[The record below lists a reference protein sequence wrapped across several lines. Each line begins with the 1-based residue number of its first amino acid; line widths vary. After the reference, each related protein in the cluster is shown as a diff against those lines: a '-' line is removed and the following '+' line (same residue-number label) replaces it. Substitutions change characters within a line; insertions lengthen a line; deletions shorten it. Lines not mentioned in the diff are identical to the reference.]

1 MKKVL
6 SLALA
11 IVMLIC
17 AVPVTVSAAE
27 SVTTIS
33 TVAELAAIA
42 NDLSGNYKLTDDIDL
57 SDYGAWTP
65 IGGSTAFSGTFEGNG
80 KTIKGLNVNTSS
92 QYGGLFGNVS
102 GTVKNLN
109 VKGTVTVNM
118 TSSSATSVYAGLVA
132 GNVGLFGTVDS
143 CSAEGN
149 VTATLSC
156 SASSSF
162 LSSPKGNV
170 YAGGVIGSSSSFYE
184 FSELSHKSGTVTA
197 TAKMTNKGN
206 AFAYAGGVAGKSGA
220 TIVDSYNKG
229 DVSATATASSGE
241 TTAYSG
247 GISGYG
253 KNFATSYNTGDIS
266 ASGTTV
272 ANAGAIAGYATGT
285 AKNCYY
291 LSGCATKSFGGYSS
305 DTAPT
310 ATSLSKTNSWGENKY
325 VGFDFENVWDSSLV
339 STPTHYEKD
348 EIITGTVAVS
358 GTFQYGKTLTADMS
372 GVTPAKAWNGTIK
385 QVKYQWYRGVEEEDE
400 ESSQTVINYTAISKA
415 TSDTYK
421 ITADDIGKYIK
432 LVVRGKLTL
441 GGMLESTGTKVEK
454 LTPATP
460 AAPTVERL
468 GDTYVVIKS
477 VSGAEYGYATYKEG
491 FLGIGAGWNTPTWQ
505 SSNRIDGLSPST
517 KYGLYVR
524 IPESSTT
531 NASANSA
538 VTEITTYEEGYD
550 PYAVKGSVSVSG
562 TGAYGNT
569 LTVDVSGLAAA
580 ESGATYSYQWNRDG
594 VAIEDAT
601 SKTYKIAAED
611 IGTKISATV
620 TAKSPFTG
628 SFTSSAVTVS
638 LGQPSNLS
646 IKNTERGITLS
657 WSKVD
662 GATEYVVY
670 KKSGLSWSEVATV
683 TTNSYSVGALTSGTT
698 YQYTVSAKRG
708 NVESGK
714 DSTGVKIIYL
724 EKPQNLTADEY
735 TANQAT
741 ISWSAVSNAKSYN
754 IYRGT
759 ATGTLTLLASGV
771 TGTEYQD
778 TTTKKGT
785 TYGYAVA
792 AVSGDYVSAQ
802 SDRVTLKITG
812 TASHRYNAWVI
823 DKEPT
828 CTENGSKHRDCTECT
843 DVQTVTIPATGHNY
857 GDWTVTKEATCS
869 ETGSHYRTCSVCG
882 NKEEQ
887 AIPTK
892 DHVYGAWVFDKT
904 STCVD
909 EGLKHCEC
917 TLCGHYK
924 EVIIPEKGHIETDWI
939 IDSEAT
945 VYEAGS
951 KHTECIR
958 CDEVVE
964 TVTLKQLKCSK
975 PKLKT
980 IANTQYGV
988 KITWS
993 GVKGADSYRV
1003 YRKTKGGSY
1012 KYLKSTKKKY
1022 FTDKT
1027 AKSGK
1032 KYYYAIKARNE
1043 AGNTSYSSSLS
1054 KYYLAD
1060 PTLKTPSSSKKGIA
1074 LKWTKVTGAEG
1085 YIIYRKT
1092 GTGSYKRLKVEKG
1105 VSNLSYRDTSA
1116 KKGKK
1121 YTYKV
1126 KAYKSKTYSAYSNA
1140 KKITDKY

>member
-1 MKKVL
+1 MKRVL
-6 SLALA
+6 SFALA
-11 IVMLIC
+11 IVMLFC
-17 AVPVTVSAAE
+17 AVPLSVSAAE
-27 SVTTIS
+27 EVTTIT
-33 TVAELAAIA
+33 TVAQLVAIA
-42 NDLSGNYKLTDDIDL
+42 DNLSGNYKLGNDLDL

-80 KTIKGLNVNTSS
+80 KTIKGLTVNTSS

-118 TSSSATSVYAGLVA
+118 SSSSATSVYAGLVA
-132 GNVGLFGTVDS
+132 GNVGIFGTVDS

-149 VTATLSC
+149 VSATLSC
-156 SASSSF
+156 SSSSF
-162 LSSPKGNV
+162 ITPKGNV

-197 TAKMTNKGN
+197 KASMTNKGN

-229 DVSATATASSGE
+229 DVTATATASSGE

-253 KNFATSYNTGDIS
+253 KNFATSYNTGDIT

-272 ANAGAIAGYATGT
+272 ANAGAIAGYATGKAT
-285 AKNCYY
+285 NCYY
-291 LSGCATKSFGGYSS
+291 LSGCATKAFGGYSA

-310 ATSLSKTNSWGENKY
+310 ATALSKTNSYGKNKY
-325 VGFDFENVWDSSLV
+325 VGFDFDNVWESALLN
-339 STPTHYEKD
+339 TPKHYDKD
-348 EIITGTVAVS
+348 EIITGTVAVT
-358 GTFQYGKTLTADMS
+358 GTYQYGKTLTADMS

-385 QVKYQWYRGVEEEDE
+385 QVKYQWYRGVEEKDT
-400 ESSQTVINYTAISKA
+400 ESNQTVINYTAISKA
-415 TSDTYK
+415 TSNTYK

-432 LVVRGKLTL
+432 LVVRGRLTY
-441 GGMLESTGTKVEK
+441 GGMLESAGTKVEK

-468 GDTYVVIKS
+468 GDTYVVIKA

-505 SSNRIDGLSPST
+505 SSNRIEGLSPST

-524 IPESSTT
+524 IPESATT

-538 VTEITTYEEGYD
+538 VTEITTYEAGYD
-550 PYAVKGSVSVSG
+550 PYAVKGSISVSG

-569 LTVDVSGLAAA
+569 LKVDVSGLAAA

-594 VAIEDAT
+594 VAIEEAT
-601 SKTYKIAAED
+601 SETYKIIAED
-611 IGTKISATV
+611 IGTKISVTV

-628 SFTSSAVTVS
+628 TFTSSAVSVS
-638 LGQPSNLS
+638 LGQPANLS
-646 IKNTERGITLS
+646 IKNTDTGITLS

-670 KKSGLSWSEVATV
+670 KKGTISWSEVATV

-708 NVESGK
+708 NIESSK

-724 EKPQNLTADEY
+724 DKPQNVTADEY

-741 ISWSAVSNAKSYN
+741 ISWSAVSKAKSYN

-759 ATGTLTLLASGV
+759 ATGTLSLVASGV

-802 SDRVTLKITG
+802 SGRVTIKITG

-828 CTENGSKHRDCTECT
+828 CTQAGSKHRDCTECT

-857 GDWTVTKEATCS
+857 GDWTVTKEATCG
-869 ETGSHYRTCSVCG
+869 EAGSHYRTCGVCG
-882 NKEEQ
+882 NKDTQ
-887 AIPTK
+887 VIPEK
-892 DHVYGAWVFDKT
+892 EHVFGAWVFDES
-904 STCVD
+904 STCTE
-909 EGLKHCEC
+909 EGLKHTNC
-917 TLCGHYK
+917 TVCGQYK
-924 EVIIPEKGHIETDWI
+924 EVIIPEKGHLEGEWE
-939 IDSEAT
+939 IDLEPT
-945 VYEAGS
+945 VYKPGS
-951 KHTECIR
+951 KHRDCLR
-958 CDEVVE
+958 CKE
-964 TVTLKQLKCSK
+964 TIETIEIDQLKAAK
-975 PKLKT
+975 PKLKS
-980 IANTQYGV
+980 IENTQYGV
-988 KITWS
+988 LTKW
-993 GVKGADSYRV
+993 GKVKGADKYRV
-1003 YRKTKGGSY
+1003 YRKTS
-1012 KYLKSTKKKY
+1012 KSGWKCIATTSNTY
-1022 FTDKT
+1022 YTDKT
-1027 AKSGK
+1027 AKSGT
-1032 KYYYAIKARNE
+1032 KYYYAVKSRNE
-1043 AGNTSYSSSLS
+1043 AGNSSLSSSLS

-1060 PTLKTPSSSKKGIA
+1060 PTLKTPSSSTKGIA

-1085 YIIYRKT
+1085 YMIYRKT
-1092 GTGSYKRLKVEKG
+1092 GSGTYKRIATEKG
-1105 VSNLSYRDTSA
+1105 VSNLSYRDTTA
-1116 KKGKK
+1116 VKGKK

-1126 KAYKSKTYSAYSNA
+1126 KAYKSKTYSAYS
-1140 KKITDKY
+1140 KTKTITDKY

>member
-27 SVTTIS
+27 SVTTI
-33 TVAELAAIA
+33 TTAAQLAAIA
-42 NDLSGNYKLTDDIDL
+42 DNLSGSYKLGNDIDL

-80 KTIKGLNVNTSS
+80 KTIKGLTVNTSS

-149 VTATLSC
+149 VSATLNC

-162 LSSPKGNV
+162 LSSPKGYA

-197 TAKMTNKGN
+197 KASMTNKGN

-229 DVSATATASSGE
+229 NVSATATASSGE

-272 ANAGAIAGYATGT
+272 ANAGAIAGYATGKAT
-285 AKNCYY
+285 NCYY
-291 LSGCATKSFGGYSS
+291 LSGCATKAFGGYSA

-310 ATSLSKTNSWGENKY
+310 ATALSSANSKKKASY
-325 VGFDFENVWDSSLV
+325 SGFDFDNTWDITNYIT
-339 STPTHYEKD
+339 TPSHYEKD
-348 EIITGTVAVS
+348 EIITGNVAVT
-358 GTFQYGKTLTADMS
+358 GTFQYGNTLTADMS

-385 QVKYQWYRGVEEEDE
+385 QVKYQWYRGVETTDP
-400 ESSQTVINYTAISKA
+400 ESNQKVINYTAISKA
-415 TSDTYK
+415 TSNTYK

-432 LVVRGKLTL
+432 LVVRGRLTY
-441 GGMLESTGTKVEK
+441 GGMLESTGTMVEK

-460 AAPTVERL
+460 SAPVVEEL
-468 GDTYVVIKS
+468 GDTYVIIKA
-477 VSGAEYGYATYKEG
+477 VSGAEYGYAKNSILSWGST
-491 FLGIGAGWNTPTWQ
+491 ITWG
-505 SSNRIDGLSPST
+505 SSNRIDGLSAST
-517 KYGLYVR
+517 KYKLYVR
-524 IPESSTT
+524 IPESATT
-531 NASANSA
+531 NASANSEA
-538 VTEITTYEEGYD
+538 TEITTYEAGYN
-550 PYAVKGSVSVSG
+550 PYAVSGSISVSG
-562 TGAYGNT
+562 TGAYGET
-569 LTVDVSGLAAA
+569 LTVDTSALAAGKT
-580 ESGATYSYQWNRDG
+580 GATYSYQWKRNG
-594 VAIEDAT
+594 VAIQDAT
-601 SKTYKIAAED
+601 SKTYKIIAED
-611 IGTKISATV
+611 IGTKISVTV
-620 TAKSPFTG
+620 TANSPFIGTFNSG
-628 SFTSSAVTVS
+628 ETSVS
-638 LGQPSNLS
+638 LGQPVNLS
-646 IKNTERGITLS
+646 IKNTETGITLS
-657 WSKVD
+657 WSKVS

-670 KKSGLSWSEVATV
+670 KKSGLSWSEVAAV

-714 DSTGVKIIYL
+714 DSTGVKIIFL
-724 EKPQNLTADEY
+724 EKPQNVTADEY

-741 ISWSAVSNAKSYN
+741 VSWSAVSNAKSYN

-759 ATGTLTLLASGV
+759 ASGTLSLVASGV

-802 SDRVTLKITG
+802 SDRVTIKITG
-812 TASHRYNAWVI
+812 TANHRYNAWVI

-828 CTENGSKHRDCTECT
+828 CTEAGSKHRDCTECT

-869 ETGSHYRTCSVCG
+869 ETGSHYRICSVCSY
-882 NKEEQ
+882 KEEQ
-887 AIPTK
+887 AIPAK
-892 DHVYGAWVFDKT
+892 DHLYGAWVFDST
-904 STCVD
+904 STCTE

-917 TLCGHYK
+917 TNCGHYK
-924 EVIIPEKGHIETDWI
+924 EVIIPEKGHLETDWI

-945 VYEAGS
+945 VYKAGQ
-951 KHTECIR
+951 KHTECLR
-958 CDEVVE
+958 CEETVE
-964 TVTLKQLKCSK
+964 TVEIPQLKCAK

-980 IANTQYGV
+980 ISNTQYGV
-988 KITWS
+988 KITW
-993 GVKGADSYRV
+993 GKVKGGDRYRV
-1003 YRKTKGGSY
+1003 YRKTKNGSY
-1012 KYLKSTKKKY
+1012 KYLGYTKNGY
-1022 FTDKT
+1022 YTDKT
-1027 AKSGK
+1027 AKSGT
-1032 KYYYAIKARNE
+1032 KYYYYVKARNE
-1043 AGNTSYSSSLS
+1043 AGNSSASNSLS
-1054 KYYLAD
+1054 KFYLSD
-1060 PTLKTPSSSKKGIA
+1060 PTLKTPSSTSKGIG
-1074 LKWTKVTGAEG
+1074 LKWTKTPGAQG

-1092 GTGSYKRLKVEKG
+1092 GKGSYDRLKVEKG

-1116 KKGKK
+1116 KKGRK

-1126 KAYKSKTYSAYSNA
+1126 KAYYSKTYSAYSNA
-1140 KKITDKY
+1140 KTITDKY

>member
-33 TVAELAAIA
+33 TVAELAAVA
-42 NDLSGNYKLTDDIDL
+42 NNLSGNYRLEKDIDL

-109 VKGTVTVNM
+109 VKGSVTVNM

-149 VTATLSC
+149 VSATLSC
-156 SASSSF
+156 SSSSF
-162 LSSPKGNV
+162 ITPKGNV

-197 TAKMTNKGN
+197 KASMTNKGN

-229 DVSATATASSGE
+229 DVTATATASSGE

-285 AKNCYY
+285 SKNCYY
-291 LSGCATKSFGGYSS
+291 LSGCATKAFGGYSS
-305 DTAPT
+305 STAPT
-310 ATSLSKTNSWGENKY
+310 ATSLSSSNSKKKASY
-325 VGFDFENVWDSSLV
+325 SGFDFDNVWEIVQLV
-339 STPTHYEKD
+339 GTPKHYDKD
-348 EIITGTVAVS
+348 EIITGTVAVT

-372 GVTPAKAWNGTIK
+372 AVTPTKAWNSTIK
-385 QVKYQWYRGVEEEDE
+385 QVKYQWYRGVEEKDS
-400 ESSQTVINYTAISKA
+400 ESNQTVINYTAISKA
-415 TSDTYK
+415 TSNTYK
-421 ITADDIGKYIK
+421 ITTDDIGKYIK
-432 LVVRGKLTL
+432 LVVRGRLTY
-441 GGMLESTGTKVEK
+441 GGMLESKGTKVEK

-460 AAPTVERL
+460 SAPVVEEL
-468 GDTYVVIKS
+468 GDTYVIIKA
-477 VSGAEYGYATYKEG
+477 VSGAEYGYAKNSILSWGST
-491 FLGIGAGWNTPTWQ
+491 ITWG
-505 SSNRIDGLSPST
+505 SSNRIDGLSAST
-517 KYGLYVR
+517 KYKLYVR
-524 IPESSTT
+524 IPESATT
-531 NASANSA
+531 NASAESA
-538 VTEITTYEEGYD
+538 ATEITTYEAGYN
-550 PYAVKGSVSVSG
+550 PYAVSGSISVSG

-569 LTVDVSGLAAA
+569 LTVDTSALTAGK
-580 ESGATYSYQWNRDG
+580 SGATYSYQWKRNG

-601 SKTYKIAAED
+601 SKSYKIIAED
-611 IGTKISATV
+611 IGTKISVTV
-620 TAKSPFTG
+620 TANSPFIGT
-628 SFTSSAVTVS
+628 FNSSEISVS
-638 LGQPSNLS
+638 IGQPSNLS
-646 IKNTERGITLS
+646 IKNTETGITLS

-708 NVESGK
+708 NIESGK

-759 ATGTLTLLASGV
+759 ATGALELIKSGV

-778 TTTKKGT
+778 TTTTKGK

-802 SDRVTLKITG
+802 SDRVTIKITG

-869 ETGSHYRTCSVCG
+869 ETGSHYRTCKVCA
-882 NKEEQ
+882 NIDTQE
-887 AIPTK
+887 IPAK
-892 DHVYGAWVFDKT
+892 DHVYGAWVFDSS
-904 STCVD
+904 STCTE

-917 TLCGHYK
+917 TVCGNYK

-945 VYEAGS
+945 VYKAGS

-958 CDEVVE
+958 CDEIVE

-980 IANTQYGV
+980 IANTEYGV

-1012 KYLKSTKKKY
+1012 KYLGSTKKKY
-1022 FTDKT
+1022 YTDKT

-1054 KYYLAD
+1054 KYHLAD
-1060 PTLKTPSSSKKGIA
+1060 PTLKTPSSSSKGIA
-1074 LKWTKVTGAEG
+1074 LKWTKITGAEG

-1092 GTGSYKRLKVEKG
+1092 GTGSYKKLKVEKG
-1105 VSNLSYRDTSA
+1105 VSNLSYRDTTA

-1126 KAYKSKTYSAYSNA
+1126 KAYKSKTYSAYSNT
-1140 KKITDKY
+1140 KTITDKY

>member
-33 TVAELAAIA
+33 TVAELAAVA
-42 NDLSGNYKLTDDIDL
+42 NNLSGNYRLEKDIDL

-109 VKGTVTVNM
+109 VKGSVTVNM

-149 VTATLSC
+149 VSATLSC
-156 SASSSF
+156 SSSSF
-162 LSSPKGNV
+162 ITPKGNV

-197 TAKMTNKGN
+197 KASMTNKGN

-253 KNFATSYNTGDIS
+253 KNFTTSYNTGAIS

-272 ANAGAIAGYATGT
+272 SNAGAIAGYATGT

-291 LSGCATKSFGGYSS
+291 LSGCATKAFGGYSA

-325 VGFDFENVWDSSLV
+325 IGFDFENVWDSSLV

-348 EIITGTVAVS
+348 EIITGTVAVT
-358 GTFQYGKTLTADMS
+358 GTFQYGNTLTADMS

-385 QVKYQWYRGVEEEDE
+385 QVKYQWYRGVEEKDT
-400 ESSQTVINYTAISKA
+400 ESNQTVINYTAISKA
-415 TSDTYK
+415 TSNTYK
-421 ITADDIGKYIK
+421 ITSDDIGKYIK
-432 LVVRGKLTL
+432 LVVRGTWTF
-441 GGMLESTGTKVEK
+441 GGMLESAGTKVEK

-460 AAPTVERL
+460 SAPVVEEL
-468 GDTYVVIKS
+468 GDTYVIIKA
-477 VSGAEYGYATYKEG
+477 VSGAEYGYAKNSILSWGST
-491 FLGIGAGWNTPTWQ
+491 ITWG
-505 SSNRIDGLSPST
+505 SSNRIDGLSAST
-517 KYGLYVR
+517 KYKLYVR
-524 IPESSTT
+524 IPESATT
-531 NASANSA
+531 NASANSEA
-538 VTEITTYEEGYD
+538 TEITTYEAGYN
-550 PYAVKGSVSVSG
+550 PYAVSGSISVSG
-562 TGAYGNT
+562 TGAYGET
-569 LTVDVSGLAAA
+569 LTVDTSALAAGKN
-580 ESGATYSYQWNRDG
+580 GATYSYQWKRNG
-594 VAIEDAT
+594 VAIEEAT
-601 SKTYKIAAED
+601 SKSYKIIAED
-611 IGTKISATV
+611 IGTKISVTV
-620 TAKSPFTG
+620 TANSPFVGT
-628 SFTSSAVTVS
+628 FNSSEISVS
-638 LGQPSNLS
+638 LGQPTNLS
-646 IKNTERGITLS
+646 IKNTETGITLS
-657 WSKVD
+657 WSKVS

-670 KKSGLSWSEVATV
+670 KKGTLSWSEVATV

-708 NVESGK
+708 NIESGK

-724 EKPQNLTADEY
+724 EKPQNISADEY

-759 ATGTLTLLASGV
+759 ASGTLSLVASGV

-802 SDRVTLKITG
+802 SGRVTIKITG

-828 CTENGSKHRDCTECT
+828 CTEAGAKHRDCTECT

-869 ETGSHYRTCSVCG
+869 ETGSHYRICSVCA
-882 NKEEQ
+882 NREEQ
-887 AIPTK
+887 AIPAK
-892 DHVYGAWVFDKT
+892 DHVFGAWVFDES

-909 EGLKHCEC
+909 EGLKHTNC
-917 TLCGHYK
+917 TVCGHYK
-924 EVIIPEKGHIETDWI
+924 EVIIPEKGHLETDWI

-945 VYEAGS
+945 VYKAGS
-951 KHTECIR
+951 KHKECLR
-958 CDEVVE
+958 CDETIE
-964 TVTLKQLKCSK
+964 TVEIKQLLCSV

-980 IANTQYGV
+980 ISNTQSGV
-988 KITWS
+988 KITW
-993 GVKGADSYRV
+993 GKVKGGDKYRV
-1003 YRKTKGGSY
+1003 YRKKKGKSWEYIGSTSKAY
-1012 KYLKSTKKKY
+1012 Y
-1022 FTDKT
+1022 TDKK
-1027 AKSGK
+1027 AKSGT

-1043 AGNTSYSSSLS
+1043 EGNTSLSNSLS

-1060 PTLKTPSSSKKGIA
+1060 PTLKTPSSTSKGIG
-1074 LKWTKVTGAEG
+1074 LKWTKVTGAQG

-1092 GTGSYKRLKVEKG
+1092 GSGSYKKIKTEKG
-1105 VSNLSYRDTSA
+1105 ISNLSYRDTSA

-1126 KAYKSKTYSAYSNA
+1126 KAYYSKTYSAYSNT
-1140 KKITDKY
+1140 KTITDKY

>member
-1 MKKVL
+1 MKRIL
-6 SLALA
+6 SFALA
-11 IVMLIC
+11 IVMLFC
-17 AVPVTVSAAE
+17 AVPLSVSAAE
-27 SVTTIS
+27 EVKTIS
-33 TVAELAAIA
+33 TVAELAAVA
-42 NDLSGNYKLTDDIDL
+42 NDLSGNYRLEKDLDL

-80 KTIKGLNVNTSS
+80 KTIKGLTVNTSS

-156 SASSSF
+156 SSSSF
-162 LSSPKGNV
+162 ITPKGYA

-197 TAKMTNKGN
+197 KASMTNKGN

-229 DVSATATASSGE
+229 DVTATATASSGE

-253 KNFATSYNTGDIS
+253 KNFATSYNTGDIT

-272 ANAGAIAGYATGT
+272 ANAGAIAGYATGKAT
-285 AKNCYY
+285 NCYY
-291 LSGCATKSFGGYSS
+291 LSGSATKAFGGYSS
-305 DTAPT
+305 STAPT
-310 ATSLSKTNSWGENKY
+310 ATSLSSSNSKKKASY
-325 VGFDFENVWDSSLV
+325 SGFDFDNVWEIVQLIG
-339 STPTHYEKD
+339 TPKHYDKD
-348 EIITGTVAVS
+348 EIITGTVAVT
-358 GTFQYGKTLTADMS
+358 GTYQYGKILTADMS
-372 GVTPAKAWNGTIK
+372 GVTPSKAWNGTIK
-385 QVKYQWYRGVEEEDE
+385 QVKYQWYRGVEEKDT
-400 ESSQTVINYTAISKA
+400 ESNQTVINYTAISKA
-415 TSDTYK
+415 TSNTYK
-421 ITADDIGKYIK
+421 ITSDDIGKYIK
-432 LVVRGKLTL
+432 LVVRGRLTY
-441 GGMLESTGTKVEK
+441 GGMLESKGAKVEK

-468 GDTYVVIKS
+468 GDTYVVIKA

-505 SSNRIDGLSPST
+505 TSNRIEGLSPST

-524 IPESSTT
+524 IPESATT

-550 PYAVKGSVSVSG
+550 PYAVKGSISVSG

-569 LTVDVSGLAAA
+569 LTADISGLAAA

-594 VAIEDAT
+594 VAIEDVT
-601 SKTYKIAAED
+601 TKSYKVVEED
-611 IGTKISATV
+611 IGTKISVTV

-628 SFTSSAVTVS
+628 TFTSSAISVS
-638 LGQPSNLS
+638 LGQPANLS
-646 IKNTERGITLS
+646 IKNTDTGITLS

-670 KKSGLSWSEVATV
+670 KKGTLTWSEVATV

-708 NVESGK
+708 NIESGK
-714 DSTGVKIIYL
+714 DSNGVKIIYL
-724 EKPQNLTADEY
+724 DKPQNLTVDEY

-741 ISWSAVSNAKSYN
+741 VSWSAVSNAKSYN

-759 ATGTLTLLASGV
+759 ATGTLTLLKSGV

-792 AVSGDYVSAQ
+792 AVSGDYASAQ
-802 SDRVTLKITG
+802 SNRVTLKITG
-812 TASHRYNAWVI
+812 TASHRYNAWVV

-828 CTENGSKHRDCTECT
+828 CTEAGSKHRDCTECT

-869 ETGSHYRTCSVCG
+869 ETGSHYRTCGVCG
-882 NKEEQ
+882 NKNEQ
-887 AIPTK
+887 VIPAK
-892 DHVYGAWVFDKT
+892 DHVYGAWVFDVS
-904 STCVD
+904 STCTE
-909 EGLKHCEC
+909 EGLKHANC

-924 EVIIPEKGHIETDWI
+924 EIIIPEKGHLETDWF

-945 VYEAGS
+945 VYKAGK
-951 KHTECIR
+951 KHTKCTR
-958 CDEVVE
+958 CDEIVE
-964 TVTLKQLKCSK
+964 TLEIPQLKCSK

-980 IANTQYGV
+980 ISNTQYGV

-993 GVKGADSYRV
+993 KVKGGDKYRV
-1003 YRKTKGGSY
+1003 YRKTKNSSY
-1012 KYLKSTKKKY
+1012 KYLGSTSNGY
-1022 FTDKT
+1022 YTDKT
-1027 AKSGK
+1027 AKSGT

-1043 AGNTSYSSSLS
+1043 AGNTDYSSSLS

-1060 PTLKTPSSSKKGIA
+1060 PTLKTPSSSSKGIA
-1074 LKWTKVTGAEG
+1074 LKWTKTTGAEG

-1092 GTGSYKRLKVEKG
+1092 GTGSYKKLKVEKG

-1116 KKGKK
+1116 QKDKK

-1126 KAYKSKTYSAYSNA
+1126 KAYKSKTYSAYSNT
-1140 KKITDKY
+1140 KTIKDKY

>member
-1 MKKVL
+1 MKKVFA
-6 SLALA
+6 LALA
-11 IVMLIC
+11 IVMIFS
-17 AVPVTVSAAE
+17 AIPVTVFAAE
-27 SVTTIS
+27 EVTTIT
-33 TVAELAAIA
+33 TVAQLVAIA
-42 NDLSGNYKLTDDIDL
+42 DNLSGNYKLGNDIDL

-80 KTIKGLNVNTSS
+80 KTIKGLTVNTSN

-109 VKGTVTVNM
+109 VKGSVTVNM

-156 SASSSF
+156 SSSSF
-162 LSSPKGNV
+162 ITPKGYA

-253 KNFATSYNTGDIS
+253 KNFATSYNTGDIT
-266 ASGTTV
+266 ATGTTV
-272 ANAGAIAGYATGT
+272 ANAGAIAGYATGKAT
-285 AKNCYY
+285 NCYY
-291 LSGCATKSFGGYSS
+291 LSGCATKAFGGYSA

-310 ATSLSKTNSWGENKY
+310 ATGLSKTNSYGKNKY
-325 VGFDFENVWDSSLV
+325 VGFDFDNVWESALLN
-339 STPTHYEKD
+339 TPKHYDKD

-372 GVTPAKAWNGTIK
+372 GVTPSKAWNGTIK
-385 QVKYQWYRGVEEEDE
+385 QVKYQWYRGVEEKDPD
-400 ESSQTVINYTAISKA
+400 SNQTVVNYTAISKA
-415 TSDTYK
+415 TSNTYK
-421 ITADDIGKYIK
+421 ITSDDIGKYIK
-432 LVVRGKLTL
+432 LVVRGRLTY
-441 GGMLESTGTKVEK
+441 GGMLESTGTLVEK

-468 GDTYVVIKS
+468 GDTYVVIKA

-505 SSNRIDGLSPST
+505 TSNTISGLSPST

-524 IPESSTT
+524 IPESATT

-550 PYAVKGSVSVSG
+550 PYAVKGSISVSG

-569 LTVDVSGLAAA
+569 LTADISGLVAA

-611 IGTKISATV
+611 IGTKISVTV

-628 SFTSSAVTVS
+628 TFTSSAISVS
-638 LGQPSNLS
+638 LGQPTNLS
-646 IKNTERGITLS
+646 IKNTDTGITLS

-670 KKSGLSWSEVATV
+670 KKGTLTWSEVATV

-708 NVESGK
+708 NIESSK

-724 EKPQNLTADEY
+724 EKPQNVTADEY

-741 ISWSAVSNAKSYN
+741 VSWSAVSNAKSYN

-759 ATGTLTLLASGV
+759 ATGTLTLLKSGV

-802 SDRVTLKITG
+802 SGRVTLKITG

-828 CTENGSKHRDCTECT
+828 CTEAGSKHRDCTECT

-857 GDWTVTKEATCS
+857 GDWTVTKEATCG
-869 ETGSHYRTCSVCG
+869 EAGSHYRTCSVCG
-882 NKEEQ
+882 NKDEQ
-887 AIPTK
+887 AIPAK
-892 DHVYGAWVFDKT
+892 DHVYGAWVFDKN
-904 STCVD
+904 STCTE
-909 EGLKHCEC
+909 EGLKHANC
-917 TLCGHYK
+917 TVCGQYK
-924 EVIIPEKGHIETDWI
+924 EVIIPEKGHLETDWI

-945 VYEAGS
+945 VYKAGQ

-980 IANTQYGV
+980 ITNTQSGV
-988 KITWS
+988 KITWG

-1003 YRKTKGGSY
+1003 YRKTKNGSY

-1022 FTDKT
+1022 FTDTT
-1027 AKSGK
+1027 AKSGT
-1032 KYYYAIKARNE
+1032 KYYYAIRAKNE
-1043 AGNTSYSSSLS
+1043 AGNSSLSSSLS

-1060 PTLKTPSSSKKGIA
+1060 PTLKTPSSSSKGIA
-1074 LKWTKVTGAEG
+1074 LKWTKTTGAEG

-1092 GTGSYKRLKVEKG
+1092 GTGSYKKLKIEKG

-1126 KAYKSKTYSAYSNA
+1126 KAYKSKTYSAYSNT
-1140 KKITDKY
+1140 KTIKDKY

>member
-11 IVMLIC
+11 IVMIFS
-17 AVPVTVSAAE
+17 AIPVTASAAE
-27 SVTTIS
+27 SVTTI
-33 TVAELAAIA
+33 TTAAQLAAIA
-42 NDLSGNYKLTDDIDL
+42 DNLSGNYKLGNDIDL

-80 KTIKGLNVNTSS
+80 KTIKGLTVNTSS

-132 GNVGLFGTVDS
+132 GNIGLFGTVDS

-149 VTATLSC
+149 VSATLSC

-162 LSSPKGNV
+162 LSSPKGYA

-197 TAKMTNKGN
+197 KASMTNKGN

-220 TIVDSYNKG
+220 TITDSYNKG
-229 DVSATATASSGE
+229 DVTATATASSGE
-241 TTAYSG
+241 TNAYSG

-253 KNFATSYNTGDIS
+253 KNFATSYNTGDVT

-291 LSGCATKSFGGYSS
+291 LSGCATKAFGGYSA

-310 ATSLSKTNSWGENKY
+310 ATALSKTNSYGKSKY
-325 VGFDFENVWDSSLV
+325 VGFDFDNVWESALLN
-339 STPTHYEKD
+339 TPKHYDKD
-348 EIITGTVAVS
+348 EIITGTVAVT
-358 GTFQYGKTLTADMS
+358 GTFQYGNTLTADMS
-372 GVTPAKAWNGTIK
+372 GVTPAKAWNATIK
-385 QVKYQWYRGVEEEDE
+385 QVKYQWYRGVETTDS
-400 ESSQTVINYTAISKA
+400 ESNQKVINYTAISKA
-415 TSDTYK
+415 TSNTYK

-432 LVVRGKLTL
+432 LVVRGRLTF
-441 GGMLESTGTKVEK
+441 GGMLESKGTLVEK

-477 VSGAEYGYATYKEG
+477 ISGAEYGYATYKEG
-491 FLGIGAGWNTPTWQ
+491 IFGIGAGWNTPTWQ
-505 SSNRIDGLSPST
+505 SSNTISGLSPST

-524 IPESSTT
+524 IPESATT

-569 LTVDVSGLAAA
+569 LTADISGLAAA

-601 SKTYKIAAED
+601 SKTYKIIAED
-611 IGTKISATV
+611 IGTKISVTV
-620 TAKSPFTG
+620 AAKSPFTG
-628 SFTSSAVTVS
+628 TFTSSAISVS
-638 LGQPSNLS
+638 LGQPANLS
-646 IKNTERGITLS
+646 IKNTDTGITLS

-683 TTNSYSVGALTSGTT
+683 TANSYSVGALTSGTT

-724 EKPQNLTADEY
+724 DKPQNLTADEY

-759 ATGTLTLLASGV
+759 ATGTLSLLASGV

-778 TTTKKGT
+778 TTTSKGS

-792 AVSGDYVSAQ
+792 AVSGDYASAQ
-802 SDRVTLKITG
+802 SGRVTIKITG

-828 CTENGSKHRDCTECT
+828 CTEAGSKHRDCTECT

-869 ETGSHYRTCSVCG
+869 EAGAQYRTCSVCSY
-882 NKEEQ
+882 KEEQ

-892 DHVYGAWVFDKT
+892 DHVYGAWVFDE
-904 STCVD
+904 SATCVD

-924 EVIIPEKGHIETDWI
+924 EVIIPEKGHIEEEWI
-939 IDSEAT
+939 IDSPAT
-945 VYEAGS
+945 VYKAGK
-951 KHTECIR
+951 KHRNCLR
-958 CDEVVE
+958 CKETIE
-964 TVTLKQLKCSK
+964 TVEIPQLKCAK

-988 KITWS
+988 KITWG

-1012 KYLKSTKKKY
+1012 KHIGSTKKKY
-1022 FTDKT
+1022 YTDKT

-1032 KYYYAIKARNE
+1032 KYYYVIKARNE
-1043 AGNTSYSSSLS
+1043 AGNTSYSNSLS
-1054 KYYLAD
+1054 KYHLAD
-1060 PTLKTPSSSKKGIA
+1060 PTLKTPSSSTKGIA
-1074 LKWTKVTGAEG
+1074 LKWTKITGAEG

-1092 GTGSYKRLKVEKG
+1092 GSGSYKKLKVEKG

-1126 KAYKSKTYSAYSNA
+1126 KAYKSKTYSAYSNT
-1140 KKITDKY
+1140 KTITDKY